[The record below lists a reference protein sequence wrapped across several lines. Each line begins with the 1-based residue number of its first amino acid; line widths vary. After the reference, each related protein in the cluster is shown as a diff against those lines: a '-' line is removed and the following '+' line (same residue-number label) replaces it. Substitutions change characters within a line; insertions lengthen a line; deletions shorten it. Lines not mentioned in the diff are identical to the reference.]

1 MSSSRDTME
10 HLFSCFD
17 TTYSVLGESA
27 PTLTND
33 AYVVR
38 TYDMARAMGEVAMS
52 FREYLEEVTI
62 PPLSALED
70 VLRRAVASDDSGAM
84 VLFAMAMV
92 IGPRVLVSL
101 VDARAEGGLDESALE
116 VLDLASGVLVREI
129 RAVGDVAA
137 RFAPIEDPI
146 WQERA
151 RSLST
156 TLDSSGNAESFGIS
170 R

>member
-1 MSSSRDTME
+1 MA

-17 TTYSVLGESA
+17 TTYLVLGESA

-38 TYDMARAMGEVAMS
+38 TYEMARAVGEVALR
-52 FREYLEEVTI
+52 FREYLGEVSS
-62 PPLSALED
+62 PPLPALED
-70 VLRRAVASDDSGAM
+70 VLRRAVESDDSGAM

-92 IGPRVLVSL
+92 VGPRVLVSL
-101 VDARAEGGLDESALE
+101 LDARSEGTLDESALE
-116 VLDLASGVLVREI
+116 VLDLASRVLVREI
-129 RAVGDVAA
+129 RAVGDVAQ
-137 RFAPIEDPI
+137 RFAPIEDPN

-151 RSLST
+151 HSLST
-156 TLDSSGNAESFGIS
+156 TLDATGNAESFGIS